1 MARKPKIT
9 NQQILDA
16 AREVFLQK
24 GFGGSTLEI
33 AQRADISEASIFKRF
48 STKEELFLA
57 AMGIPEKP
65 LWIKEMET
73 LSGTGNLK
81 ENLTKVCHQI
91 LEFYSEV
98 MPRIMMLRS
107 RGNALPETEFGG
119 QEPRPIRDVKI
130 MSAFLEREIQQGRLR
145 LCDPL
150 TVAHILLGSLM
161 NYVLL
166 KQMSSHINWATDE
179 TVTETFQ
186 PSHYV
191 ATEKLQGG
199 ASTTMRQSGDSSMGE
214 FPNPDDWRSPLA
226 FPKGSVS
233 VPTGEGFTHK
243 ELGDFPPQELPK
255 GSPNPGKRHQFSSGH
270 SGVFPVAVSGTK
282 DQPTPKSLFVRGLVD
297 ILWQGIAPNQD

>member
-9 NQQILDA
+9 NQQILEA

-33 AQRADISEASIFKRF
+33 AQRASISEASIFKRF
-48 STKEELFLA
+48 STKEELFFA

-65 LWIKEMET
+65 LWIQELET

-130 MSAFLEREIQQGRLR
+130 LSAFLELEMQQGRLR
-145 LCDPL
+145 SCDAP

-166 KQMSSHINWATDE
+166 KQMSSRINWPIDEAVTD
-179 TVTETFQ
+179 TFQ
-186 PSHYV
+186 PSQYF
-191 ATEKLQGG
+191 ATEKLQSE
-199 ASTTMRQSGDSSMGE
+199 ASAVVRQSGESGKSPLDNPGE
-214 FPNPDDWRSPLA
+214 LRSPNA
-226 FPKGSVS
+226 FPEGSVSQGFIYKHLGDFIPEEQPKGSS
-233 VPTGEGFTHK
+233 NLEDWHRF
-243 ELGDFPPQELPK
+243 LL
-255 GSPNPGKRHQFSSGH
+255 GH
-270 SGVFPVAVSGTK
+270 SGIVPLTVSDTK
-282 DQPTPKSLFVRGLVD
+282 DQSSPKSLFVQGLVD
-297 ILWQGIAPNQD
+297 ILWQGIAPN